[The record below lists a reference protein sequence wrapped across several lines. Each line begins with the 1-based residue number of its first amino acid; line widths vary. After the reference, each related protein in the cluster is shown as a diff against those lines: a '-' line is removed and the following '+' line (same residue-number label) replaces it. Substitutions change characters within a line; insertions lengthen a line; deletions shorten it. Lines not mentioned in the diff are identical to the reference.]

1 MAGKYSG
8 HFVSSLCHTHTHQ
21 MYLKDNGNLHLL
33 VGGGE
38 TVFMYLKS
46 PVMQFP
52 SVRLSLIF
60 LRAEYKICT
69 YYIYPLFSI
78 EQTWKI
84 VKLRMRTEMEEPFYT
99 TLFHFIIT

>member
-1 MAGKYSG
+1 
-8 HFVSSLCHTHTHQ
+8 

-38 TVFMYLKS
+38 TGFMYLKS

-60 LRAEYKICT
+60 LKAEYKICT
-69 YYIYPLFSI
+69 YYI
-78 EQTWKI
+78 
-84 VKLRMRTEMEEPFYT
+84 
-99 TLFHFIIT
+99 IIYYIYIYIYISAILD

>member
-1 MAGKYSG
+1 
-8 HFVSSLCHTHTHQ
+8 
-21 MYLKDNGNLHLL
+21 MYLKDNGILHLL
-33 VGGGE
+33 VGGGGE
-38 TVFMYLKS
+38 TGLMFLKS

-69 YYIYPLFSI
+69 YYNYIYIIYIYPRFSN

-84 VKLRMRTEMEEPFYT
+84 VNLRMRTEMEEPFYT
-99 TLFHFIIT
+99 ALFHFIIT

>member
-1 MAGKYSG
+1 
-8 HFVSSLCHTHTHQ
+8 
-21 MYLKDNGNLHLL
+21 MYLKDNGNLDLL

-52 SVRLSLIF
+52 SVRLSLLF

-69 YYIYPLFSI
+69 YYNNIYIIYYNNYPRFSI

-84 VKLRMRTEMEEPFYT
+84 AKLRIRTEMEEQFYT
-99 TLFHFIIT
+99 TLFHFNIT

>member
-1 MAGKYSG
+1 
-8 HFVSSLCHTHTHQ
+8 

-33 VGGGE
+33 VGGGGGGE
-38 TVFMYLKS
+38 TGLMYLKS

-69 YYIYPLFSI
+69 YYIIYIYPRFSI

>member
-1 MAGKYSG
+1 
-8 HFVSSLCHTHTHQ
+8 
-21 MYLKDNGNLHLL
+21 
-33 VGGGE
+33 
-38 TVFMYLKS
+38 MYLKS

-69 YYIYPLFSI
+69 YYIYIYIYPLFSI

-84 VKLRMRTEMEEPFYT
+84 VKLRIRTEMEEPFYT
-99 TLFHFIIT
+99 TLFHLIIT